1 MAYFLQNA
9 EKILCAI
16 LFMAMTLLG
25 FVNVMVR
32 YLTNYS
38 LASTE
43 ELLTHGFLLLTIL
56 GAAIAARSGD
66 HLAVT
71 LLYDLAPRPVR
82 KLILIVSTLL
92 AAFLLALSAW
102 FFWQLLMNQVSS
114 GLKSYALSVP
124 AWYYTVALP
133 FAFAIVL
140 IRYIQY
146 AIEFY
151 HSANRKEGEHYV

>member
-1 MAYFLQNA
+1 MAYFLNNV

-16 LFMAMTLLG
+16 LFLAMTLLG
-25 FVNVMVR
+25 FVNVVVR

-56 GAAIAARSGD
+56 GAAIAARNGD

-71 LLYDLAPRPVR
+71 LVYDLAPRPVR
-82 KLILIVSTLL
+82 KLILMVSSLL
-92 AAFLLALSAW
+92 AVLLLALSTW

-114 GLKSYALSVP
+114 GLRSYALGVP
-124 AWYYTVALP
+124 AWYYTVGLP

-146 AIEFY
+146 AVQFY
-151 HSANRKEGEHYV
+151 RGANQNEAGHYV

>member
-92 AAFLLALSAW
+92 AAFLLAMSAW

-151 HSANRKEGEHYV
+151 QSANRKESEHYV